1 MAAIRKELAVRVL
14 EANKRNIHDYLVE
27 NIADF
32 GTDEE
37 LTTIAGT
44 GSLAYCL
51 EDGNVYVRLTRQW
64 QKVGDVD
71 ASIPEVEPEK

>member
-44 GSLAYCL
+44 GSMAYCL
-51 EDGNVYVRLTRQW
+51 EDGNVYVRQSRRW
-64 QKVGDVD
+64 NPVD
-71 ASIPEVEPEK
+71 NAISEESEADQ